1 MKRKLIISLVGVMLA
16 AASGMAVARDHVRFS
31 LFIGAPGY
39 AYVAPPPV
47 YYVPPPR
54 VYYAPPPQVYYAPP
68 PVVYYEPAPWGL
80 RVHRGH
86 HKGWHKRRWD

>member
-16 AASGMAVARDHVRFS
+16 AASSMAVARDRVSFG
-31 LFIGAPGY
+31 LFIGVPGY

-47 YYVPPPR
+47 YYAPPP

-68 PVVYYEPAPWGL
+68 PVVYYEPSPWGL

-86 HKGWHKRRWD
+86 HRGWHKRHRD